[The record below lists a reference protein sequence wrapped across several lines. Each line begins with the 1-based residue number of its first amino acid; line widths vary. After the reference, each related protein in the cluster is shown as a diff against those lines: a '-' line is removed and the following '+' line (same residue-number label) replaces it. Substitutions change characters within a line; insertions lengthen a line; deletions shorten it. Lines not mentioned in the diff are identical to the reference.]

1 MKLPIGTVMFIAMG
15 AIACGGSSGGAGT
28 NGSSTPTGGSNPGSG
43 GDGGSCGN
51 VTTCGGD
58 VVGTWDVTS
67 ACLKTSGKFDISS
80 IGVGCK
86 SAEISGTLTVSG
98 TIAFTADGK
107 YTDKT
112 VTTGSDSWKLEKSCL
127 TISGT
132 TTDCSGIAT
141 VLGGTLATYGY
152 ESLECVDASGGG
164 CTCKGKINQTGG
176 LGQLSND
183 LTPTGKYAAADSAI
197 TIDPLK
203 YPYCIKG
210 TEMTLTPQSTYQ
222 PLTGTVVLQK
232 SASGPAGSSGSSG
245 GASGGVTS
253 SGGTT
258 AKGGSTSSGGTTVAG
273 GSGGSG
279 GTGGTSATAGAG
291 GTKVDPGQGGPC
303 DIYADAKTPCVAAY
317 SVIRSLSKSYKGPLF
332 QVRAGSSSSNNTNSG
347 GTTKDIGM
355 TSDGYVDSAALDAAC
370 GTTYCTVS
378 VLYDQSG
385 KKNDLVRATKGPAG
399 NGDRTAYDDYESIAN
414 SSKAAVTAGG
424 HKGFGL
430 YMNKFEGYRSAFGV
444 KANGVP
450 AGGAADQGIY
460 MLADGTHYGTA
471 CCWDFGNATPDPN
484 KYGDMN
490 TIFFG
495 TGFWGKG
502 EGKGPWFLCDFEGG
516 VWAGGSGGSG
526 TSNTKNPSMPVPFA
540 LGMVKTNSGKYAI
553 RVADVQK
560 ATDLTTAYDGQGPRT
575 LQNQGGIL
583 LGIGGDNSN
592 NSWGTFYEGA
602 VTAGRPSND
611 AELAVLKNIQAVQYT
626 RP

>member
-1 MKLPIGTVMFIAMG
+1 L
-15 AIACGGSSGGAGT
+15 
-28 NGSSTPTGGSNPGSG
+28 
-43 GDGGSCGN
+43 
-51 VTTCGGD
+51 
-58 VVGTWDVTS
+58 VGTWEAKS
-67 ACLKTSGKFDISS
+67 SCLKTSGTFDISGL
-80 IGVGCK
+80 GVGCK
-86 SAEISGTLTVSG
+86 TAEISGTINVTG
-98 TIAFTADGK
+98 TWTATADKK

-112 VTTGSDSWKLEKSCL
+112 ITTGSDDWKLAPACL

-132 TTDCSGIAT
+132 TTDCVGIAR
-141 VLGGTLATYGY
+141 VLTGTLETYGY
-152 ESLECVDASGGG
+152 EEIACSDASGGG

-176 LGQLSND
+176 MGLLYND
-183 LTPTGKYAAADSAI
+183 LQEKGSFTTSGNTFSMG
-197 TIDPLK
+197 DPLNFK
-203 YPYCIKG
+203 YCVKG
-210 TEMTLTPQSTYQ
+210 TELTVTPQATSPT
-222 PLTGTVVLQK
+222 LNGTIVFQN
-232 SASGPAGSSGSSG
+232 SGSPGGAGGSSANSTGAGGSSSVAG
-245 GASGGVTS
+245 GPGGSSSVAGGPGGSS
-253 SGGTT
+253 SGAGGPGGSST
-258 AKGGSTSSGGTTVAG
+258 AKGGSGGGGTTSSSGKGGTQTASGGIGGKGGTTSTGGTTV
-273 GSGGSG
+273 S
-279 GTGGTSATAGAG
+279 TS
-291 GTKVDPGQGGPC
+291 VPPGDRTGPC
-303 DIYADAKTPCVAAY
+303 DIYADAKTPCVGAY
-317 SVIRSLSKSYKGPLF
+317 STIRALSKSYSGPLF
-332 QVRAGSSSSNNTNSG
+332 QVRAGSSSTNNTNSG

-355 TSDGYVDSAALDAAC
+355 TADGYVDSSALDAAC
-370 GTTYCTVS
+370 GSTYCTVS

-414 SSKAAVTAGG
+414 STKAVVTAGG

-450 AGGAADQGIY
+450 VGGSADQGIY

-502 EGKGPWFLCDFEGG
+502 DGKGPWFLCDFEGG

-526 TSNTKNPSMPVPFA
+526 TANPKNPSMPVPFA

-602 VTAGRPSND
+602 VTAGRPSD
-611 AELAVLKNIQAVQYT
+611 DTELSVLKNIKTVGYI